1 MRGIRLSFQLA
12 QQYDGF
18 YPCETSKAETKI
30 MPTISTP
37 GMLMMSNLPK

>member
-1 MRGIRLSFQLA
+1 MLGIRLSFQLA
-12 QQYDGF
+12 QQYDEF
-18 YPCETSKAETKI
+18 YPCDTTKAETKI